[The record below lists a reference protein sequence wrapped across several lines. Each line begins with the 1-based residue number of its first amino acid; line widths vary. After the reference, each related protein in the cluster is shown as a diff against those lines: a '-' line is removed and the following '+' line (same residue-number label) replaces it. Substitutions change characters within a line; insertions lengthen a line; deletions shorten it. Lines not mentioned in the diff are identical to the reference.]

1 MAEKAYHDTVQV
13 TDNGGLAEDADTK
26 RLRRKLLWKL
36 DTRVLPPLAILYL
49 ANFVDR
55 SNVGNAKILGLEA
68 DLNLTNHQYANAL
81 AVFFV
86 FYVASE
92 LPSNLVI
99 KRMTPKFWLPFL
111 VFVTG
116 IIVIG
121 IGFVK
126 TYAQFVV
133 VRSLLGIFEGGLY
146 PGSLLFLS
154 TMYTREELAL
164 RVGIFY
170 SSASLSGAFGGL
182 LARGFSAIPAT
193 STVHG
198 SWRWIFIIEGIITCT
213 IAFTAYFFL
222 PNSIETAPFLT
233 PSEREFARARLI
245 ASHQTSTS
253 SSSSLTTSVPEPER
267 FRWSEVRRGILSLQL
282 LFTGTIYF
290 SICCALFSFSLFL
303 PSIIQSLGYT
313 ANEAQL
319 LSVPP
324 YAVASAIG
332 VAVAFLSDR
341 LRVRGMLILFSLP
354 LAIIGYALIARVEN
368 NVTKYGLTFLMASGI
383 YGSVPPLLVW
393 ILNNSAGHYKR
404 ATAGAMQVCMANC
417 GGIVAAFL
425 YPNGE
430 RPAYRKSHTVIL
442 GVLCYAWLAVLL
454 NILHVWKINKDKAS
468 GKYDK
473 YIGYGDDREPSF
485 KLVL

>member
-1 MAEKAYHDTVQV
+1 MAEKPQLAFPGTVQV
-13 TDNGGLAEDADTK
+13 PDDGDADTK

-55 SNVGNAKILGLEA
+55 SNVGNAKILGLED
-68 DLNLTNHQYANAL
+68 DLNLSNPQYANAL
-81 AVFFV
+81 AIFFV
-86 FYVASE
+86 FYVVSE

-116 IIVIG
+116 IIVMC

-133 VRSLLGIFEGGLY
+133 VRALLGTFEGGLY

-164 RVGIFY
+164 HVGIFY
-170 SSASLSGAFGGL
+170 ST
-182 LARGFSAIPAT
+182 IPAT
-193 STVHG
+193 STIYG
-198 SWRWIFIIEGIITCT
+198 SWRWIFIAEGIITCV
-213 IAFTAYFFL
+213 IAFGAYFLL
-222 PNSIETAPFLT
+222 PNSIETASFLT
-233 PSEREFARARLI
+233 SAEREFAKARLST
-245 ASHQTSTS
+245 SHQIS
-253 SSSSLTTSVPEPER
+253 SIER

-282 LFTGTIYF
+282 FFTGTVYF

-324 YAVASAIG
+324 YAVASIVG
-332 VAVAFLSDR
+332 VAVACLSDR
-341 LRVRGMLILFSLP
+341 LRVRGILILFSLP
-354 LAIIGYALIARVEN
+354 LAIIGYALIARVES

-393 ILNNSAGHYKR
+393 TLNNSAGHYKR
-404 ATAGAMQVCMANC
+404 ATAGTMQK
-417 GGIVAAFL
+417 
-425 YPNGE
+425 PS
-430 RPAYRKSHTVIL
+430 YRKSHTIIL
-442 GVLCYAWLAVLL
+442 GVLCYAWIAVLL
-454 NILHVWKINKDKAS
+454 NILHVWKINMDKEN

-473 YIGYGDDREPSF
+473 YIGYGDDRGPSF

>member
-1 MAEKAYHDTVQV
+1 MPEKSELLFTTSIAD
-13 TDNGGLAEDADTK
+13 DNAGNT
-26 RLRRKLLWKL
+26 RLRRRLVWKL
-36 DTRVLPPLAILYL
+36 DIRILPPLALLYL

-55 SNVGNAKILGLEA
+55 SNVGNAKILGLA
-68 DLNLTNHQYANAL
+68 DDINITNHQYATAL
-81 AVFFV
+81 SVFFV
-86 FYVASE
+86 FYVVSE
-92 LPSNLVI
+92 LPSNLI
-99 KRMTPKFWLPFL
+99 LKRMTPKFWLPFL

-116 IIVIG
+116 IIVMC

-126 TYAQFVV
+126 TYAQFIA
-133 VRSLLGIFEGGLY
+133 VRVLLGIFEGGLY

-154 TMYTREELAL
+154 TLYTREELAL

-170 SSASLSGAFGGL
+170 SAASLSGAFGGL
-182 LARGFSAIPAT
+182 LARGLSAISAT
-193 STVHG
+193 STIHG
-198 SWRWIFIIEGIITCT
+198 SWRWIFIIEGVITSA
-213 IAFTAYFFL
+213 IAIVSHFLL
-222 PNSIETAPFLT
+222 PNSVETASFLT
-233 PSEREFARARLI
+233 HSEKEFAKKRLELFSE
-245 ASHQTSTS
+245 ASVLS
-253 SSSSLTTSVPEPER
+253 SEPEH
-267 FRWSEVRRGILSLQL
+267 FQWSEVRRGIFSLQL
-282 LFTGTIYF
+282 FFTGTVYF

-324 YAVASAIG
+324 YAVASVVG
-332 VAVAFLSDR
+332 VGVAFLSDR
-341 LRVRGMLILFSLP
+341 MRVRGKLILVSLP
-354 LAIIGYALIARVEN
+354 LAIIGYALIARVSS

-404 ATAGAMQVCMANC
+404 ATAGAMQVCLANC

-425 YPNGE
+425 YPDSE
-430 RPAYRKSHTVIL
+430 KPAYVKSHNIIL
-442 GVLCYAWLAVLL
+442 GLLCYSWISVLF
-454 NILHVWKINKDKAS
+454 NVLHVWKINKDKEN

-473 YIGYGDDREPSF
+473 YVGSGDDREPSF

>member
-1 MAEKAYHDTVQV
+1 MPEKSEALATFQV
-13 TDNGGLAEDADTK
+13 ADDNGALK
-26 RLRRKLLWKL
+26 RKLLWKL
-36 DTRVLPPLAILYL
+36 DTRILPPLTLLYL

-55 SNVGNAKILGLEA
+55 SNVGNAKILGLEK

-86 FYVASE
+86 FYVVSE
-92 LPSNLVI
+92 LPSNLVL

-111 VFVTG
+111 VFLTG
-116 IIVIG
+116 IIVMC

-133 VRSLLGIFEGGLY
+133 VRALLGTAEGGLY

-154 TMYTREELAL
+154 TLYTREELAL

-198 SWRWIFIIEGIITCT
+198 SWRWIFIIEGLITCV
-213 IAFTAYFFL
+213 IAASAYPLL
-222 PNSIETAPFLT
+222 PNSVDTATFLT
-233 PSEREFARARLI
+233 PEEREFAIARLK
-245 ASHQTSTS
+245 ASHRTPG
-253 SSSSLTTSVPEPER
+253 SLSGYEPEPEK
-267 FRWSEVRRGILSLQL
+267 FRWSEVRRGILSFQL
-282 LFTGTIYF
+282 FFTGTVYF
-290 SICCALFSFSLFL
+290 CICCALFSFSLFL
-303 PSIIQSLGYT
+303 PSIIQTLGYT

-324 YAVASAIG
+324 YAVASAVG
-332 VAVAFLSDR
+332 VAVAFLSDH
-341 LRVRGMLILFSLP
+341 LRVRGKLILVSLP
-354 LAIIGYALIARVEN
+354 LAIIGYVLIARVSS

-404 ATAGAMQVCMANC
+404 ATAGAMQVCLANC
-417 GGIVAAFL
+417 GGIVAAFM
-425 YPNGE
+425 YPNTE
-430 RPAYRKSHTVIL
+430 KPSYVKSHDIIL
-442 GVLCYAWLAVLL
+442 GVLCYSWVAVLL
-454 NILHVWKINKDKAS
+454 NVLHVWKINRDKAS

>member
-1 MAEKAYHDTVQV
+1 MSEKPELLPGLRVVGENNEA
-13 TDNGGLAEDADTK
+13 TDN
-26 RLRRKLLWKL
+26 LRKKLLWKL
-36 DTRVLPPLAILYL
+36 DTRILPPLALLYL

-55 SNVGNAKILGLEA
+55 SNVGNAKILGLED
-68 DLNLTNHQYANAL
+68 DLNLSNHQYATAL

-92 LPSNLVI
+92 LPSNLVL

-111 VFVTG
+111 VFLTG
-116 IIVIG
+116 IIVVG
-121 IGFVK
+121 LGFVK
-126 TYAQFVV
+126 TYAQFIV
-133 VRSLLGIFEGGLY
+133 VRALLGTAEGGLY

-154 TMYTREELAL
+154 TIYTREELAL

-193 STVHG
+193 STMHG
-198 SWRWIFIIEGIITCT
+198 SWRWIFIIEGIITCA
-213 IAFTAYFFL
+213 IAIGAYLLL
-222 PNSIETAPFLT
+222 PNSVESASFLT
-233 PSEREFARARLI
+233 QSEREFARTRLE
-245 ASHQTSTS
+245 ASHLS
-253 SSSSLTTSVPEPER
+253 SVLSSEPER

-282 LFTGTIYF
+282 FFTGTVYF

-324 YAVASAIG
+324 YAVASVVG
-332 VAVAFLSDR
+332 VCTAFLSDY
-341 LRVRGMLILFSLP
+341 LRVRGKLILFSLP
-354 LAIIGYALIARVEN
+354 LAVVGYALIARVSS

-425 YPNGE
+425 YPNAE
-430 RPAYRKSHTVIL
+430 RPAYKKSHNIIL
-442 GVLCYAWLAVLL
+442 GVLCYSWISVLL
-454 NILHVWKINKDKAS
+454 NVLHVWKINRDKED